1 VSARVLVID
10 NYDSFTFNLV
20 QSLGELGAQVTV
32 VRNDAID
39 VAGIRAHAPDGL
51 LLSPGPCSPNEAG
64 ITLAAI
70 DALKGELPILGVCL
84 GHQALGHAL
93 GGRVVRAAE
102 IVHGKASAIQHLGVG
117 VFEGLPQG
125 FQVGR
130 YHSLT
135 LEPSSLPPELEV
147 TATVADGTIMGVRH
161 RSLELE
167 GVQFHPESILTEHGH
182 AMLGNWLRRLVQ
194 VRDVEAAVTTC

>member
-84 GHQALGHAL
+84 GHQALGQAL

-135 LEPSSLPPELEV
+135 LEPRSEERRV
-147 TATVADGTIMGVRH
+147 GEATRARWWPA
-161 RSLELE
+161 
-167 GVQFHPESILTEHGH
+167 Q
-182 AMLGNWLRRLVQ
+182 MLSWQ
-194 VRDVEAAVTTC
+194 